1 MPDTVSVADA
11 HIRTISCVRLYA
23 SMGTLVRMGYGLL
36 AGAIVAEILATTS
49 MKYSDGFSKL
59 WPSLITGAG
68 YLIAFA
74 LLAQALKTLQVGT
87 AYAIWSGVGTAAVA
101 TIGILF
107 LGETLSLAKIAGIV
121 LIVAGVAVLN
131 LGGAH

>member
-1 MPDTVSVADA
+1 
-11 HIRTISCVRLYA
+11 
-23 SMGTLVRMGYGLL
+23 MGYGLL

-49 MKYSDGFSKL
+49 MKYSEGFTKF
-59 WPSLITGAG
+59 WPSLVTGAG

-101 TIGILF
+101 GIGFLF
-107 LGETLSLAKIAGIV
+107 LGESLNPAKVAGIV
-121 LIVAGVAVLN
+121 LIIVGVAVLN